1 MLLACLVATP
11 GLAAPPPKVDQI
23 RTERR
28 GDVLELRWA
37 DAEERLQGTLHPAL
51 PRTGQTAMLSLHVGA
66 FEGAEFTGPL
76 TLTVHLQG
84 APDQLTKTLTRSGV
98 NWHTELTFDE
108 PGLYEVEVRYQAQ
121 RLKVVTGHITVAA
134 QPLPPWLGWSL
145 VVLGAGVALTL
156 GVRGAVRRLR
166 PAASTA
172 PATTTPPSPET
183 TSPAQ
188 APAASDSSGTAPTD
202 RVESSGT
209 APVDAATPSGTT
221 SAADAVATGGPTSA
235 GEGAPSSAPATTS
248 EATVSEGERATSTS
262 GGSTPS

>member
-1 MLLACLVATP
+1 VLLACLVATT
-11 GLAAPPPKVDQI
+11 GLTAPPPKVDQI

-84 APDQLTKTLTRSGV
+84 APTQVTKTLTRSGV

-108 PGLYEVEVRYQAQ
+108 PGLYEVEVRYQAR

-172 PATTTPPSPET
+172 PATTAS
-183 TSPAQ
+183 AQ
-188 APAASDSSGTAPTD
+188 APASSDSSGAASTD
-202 RVESSGT
+202 RGAPSGT
-209 APVDAATPSGTT
+209 APVDAATPNGTLPPTDAVTTGGTT
-221 SAADAVATGGPTSA
+221 PS
-235 GEGAPSSAPATTS
+235 GEGAPSSAPATS
-248 EATVSEGERATSTS
+248 EATASAAAVSEGERATSTP